1 MWNAGVPDGKRG
13 ETENEYRLCFAAI
26 RIRADVSSFNRGEP
40 FPFNLK
46 CRLNSPRFDPTNT
59 RDHYIIYA
67 IIVSKECEISDGAQL
82 NNDQK
87 R

>member
-1 MWNAGVPDGKRG
+1 MYPM
-13 ETENEYRLCFAAI
+13 ENEAKRRMNIDFASLLFVYVPT
-26 RIRADVSSFNRGEP
+26 VSSFNRGEP